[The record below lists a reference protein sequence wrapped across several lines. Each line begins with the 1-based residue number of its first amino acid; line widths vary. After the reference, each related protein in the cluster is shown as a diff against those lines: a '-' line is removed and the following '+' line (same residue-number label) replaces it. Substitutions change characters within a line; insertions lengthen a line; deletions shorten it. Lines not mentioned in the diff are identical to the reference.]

1 MVGRR
6 IGAQASDHA
15 LGMPLHAE
23 DGQGLVLQC
32 FDLPVVGV
40 CRRAQAGGEPP
51 DRLMVVAVCL
61 KKAAGQAGDPGAGH
75 RRDRMGDAV
84 MAGNLLEQCAAKK
97 DVDGLDAAAN
107 AEYRLA
113 AGAEGAQQG
122 KLFGVAPGVE
132 GQAVGCAALPVKG
145 GVQIAASDSSR
156 PPQRA
161 ASIAGSPPA

>member
-1 MVGRR
+1 MGKIGKERGVVGRR

-75 RRDRMGDAV
+75 CRDRMGDAV

-97 DVDGLDAAAN
+97 TLMVWMPRQMPSTGLPRAQKARSRANSSVSRRGSRDRRWDA
-107 AEYRLA
+107 RLC
-113 AGAEGAQQG
+113 
-122 KLFGVAPGVE
+122 P
-132 GQAVGCAALPVKG
+132 
-145 GVQIAASDSSR
+145 
-156 PPQRA
+156 
-161 ASIAGSPPA
+161 